1 MNTIKLVEV
10 IAKSISQRQRE
21 INPDI
26 SKNLGLYLSE
36 SSPPR
41 GLEITV
47 KIEKT
52 ALRTP
57 DNMALRWNID
67 EEPTRTGI
75 RLPKVTNAPDDSTQ
89 ERDKMNK
96 ISFWFIP
103 DFLLLL
109 IWCRFVSSANAI
121 NKIKKTS
128 VITIKK
134 RNAAAT
140 EWKNWATAG
149 KKTAPMAFPTV
160 PTPTIPK
167 ILPCSFSEK

>member
-1 MNTIKLVEV
+1 
-10 IAKSISQRQRE
+10 
-21 INPDI
+21 
-26 SKNLGLYLSE
+26 
-36 SSPPR
+36 
-41 GLEITV
+41 
-47 KIEKT
+47 
-52 ALRTP
+52 
-57 DNMALRWNID
+57 
-67 EEPTRTGI
+67 
-75 RLPKVTNAPDDSTQ
+75 
-89 ERDKMNK
+89 MNK

-140 EWKNWATAG
+140 EWKNWATTG

>member
-75 RLPKVTNAPDDSTQ
+75 RLLKVTNAPDDSTQ
-89 ERDKMNK
+89 ERETK
-96 ISFWFIP
+96 W
-103 DFLLLL
+103 
-109 IWCRFVSSANAI
+109 
-121 NKIKKTS
+121 IK
-128 VITIKK
+128 
-134 RNAAAT
+134 
-140 EWKNWATAG
+140 
-149 KKTAPMAFPTV
+149 
-160 PTPTIPK
+160 
-167 ILPCSFSEK
+167 